1 MNEKALRTLEYH
13 KIIDLL
19 VRHANCEA
27 AKQRCKKLTPMT
39 SLADIETAQ
48 RQTAD
53 ALSRIFKKGSLS
65 FLGVHDVTA
74 SMKRLEIGAALSI
87 EELLAQTK
95 LATKVAASALAAE
108 QAETEATLS
117 RPAFLSAKGLTPAE
131 RGTALHNFMQFA
143 DFSAASKD
151 PEAELKR
158 LIEQSY
164 LTEAQANAVDLT
176 RVEKFFTGPLGQRVL
191 HADRVYKEQRFIVSI
206 PAGLT
211 DKTLSGEDA
220 AQPMI
225 LQGAVDCM
233 FEENGSLYILDFKTD
248 RCYNK
253 QELWERYG
261 PQLTLYKEAMTRVM
275 NNEVKDTVLYSFYM
289 NAPVYAPGKE

>member
-1 MNEKALRTLEYH
+1 M
-13 KIIDLL
+13 
-19 VRHANCEA
+19 
-27 AKQRCKKLTPMT
+27 
-39 SLADIETAQ
+39 
-48 RQTAD
+48 
-53 ALSRIFKKGSLS
+53 
-65 FLGVHDVTA
+65 
-74 SMKRLEIGAALSI
+74 
-87 EELLAQTK
+87 
-95 LATKVAASALAAE
+95 
-108 QAETEATLS
+108 
-117 RPAFLSAKGLTPAE
+117 SAKGLTPAE

-143 DFSAASKD
+143 DFSAASKK

-225 LQGAVDCM
+225 LQGAVAQT
-233 FEENGSLYILDFKTD
+233 FITFPVVGLYILDFKTD

-275 NNEVKDTVLYSFYM
+275 NKEVNDTVLSSFYM

>member
-87 EELLAQTK
+87 EELLH
-95 LATKVAASALAAE
+95 
-108 QAETEATLS
+108 LS
-117 RPAFLSAKGLTPAE
+117 IVI
-131 RGTALHNFMQFA
+131 RGRKTC
-143 DFSAASKD
+143 
-151 PEAELKR
+151 
-158 LIEQSY
+158 QSIF
-164 LTEAQANAVDLT
+164 Q
-176 RVEKFFTGPLGQRVL
+176 K
-191 HADRVYKEQRFIVSI
+191 
-206 PAGLT
+206 
-211 DKTLSGEDA
+211 
-220 AQPMI
+220 
-225 LQGAVDCM
+225 
-233 FEENGSLYILDFKTD
+233 
-248 RCYNK
+248 
-253 QELWERYG
+253 
-261 PQLTLYKEAMTRVM
+261 
-275 NNEVKDTVLYSFYM
+275 
-289 NAPVYAPGKE
+289 

>member
-87 EELLAQTK
+87 EELLH
-95 LATKVAASALAAE
+95 LA
-108 QAETEATLS
+108 
-117 RPAFLSAKGLTPAE
+117 
-131 RGTALHNFMQFA
+131 
-143 DFSAASKD
+143 
-151 PEAELKR
+151 
-158 LIEQSY
+158 
-164 LTEAQANAVDLT
+164 
-176 RVEKFFTGPLGQRVL
+176 
-191 HADRVYKEQRFIVSI
+191 
-206 PAGLT
+206 
-211 DKTLSGEDA
+211 
-220 AQPMI
+220 
-225 LQGAVDCM
+225 
-233 FEENGSLYILDFKTD
+233 SL
-248 RCYNK
+248 
-253 QELWERYG
+253 
-261 PQLTLYKEAMTRVM
+261 
-275 NNEVKDTVLYSFYM
+275 
-289 NAPVYAPGKE
+289 